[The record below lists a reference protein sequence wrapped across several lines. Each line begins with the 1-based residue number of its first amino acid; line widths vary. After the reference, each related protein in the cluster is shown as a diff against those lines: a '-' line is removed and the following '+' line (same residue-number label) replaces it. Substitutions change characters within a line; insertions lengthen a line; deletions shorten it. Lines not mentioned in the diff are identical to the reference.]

1 MGSSRRWNY
10 FYELVLTLIS
20 LGNFIPNFLLIS
32 GNRFLHTQTQLR
44 GQFKESID
52 QWMRAESQL
61 ISHQRKIHS
70 QAQPSKV
77 QKAGIV
83 FLWTD
88 WAQLHWTEETQG
100 KRQQHKYSFTIFPS
114 KQRTALEVFITETL
128 ETWKDRLSYSRSCPG
143 TGFTARKAEIH
154 HPISR
159 WNSSSRL
166 PLHPT
171 APSLRMLHQDRSGFQ
186 AQFSHSG
193 ARETFP
199 TGEEEF
205 STCFGLPPL
214 FPPQIC
220 WENAGWMDEF
230 CWNHTLVYVGKD
242 LQDSLFPPF
251 HCSRLL
257 QALSNPVQEHL
268 EPIFPPQLLPWG
280 HKHNLN
286 LEILHF
292 AAYGMLFS
300 GPALFHLQETF

>member
-100 KRQQHKYSFTIFPS
+100 KHQQHKYSFTIFPS

-171 APSLRMLHQDRSGFQ
+171 APQPPDAAPGQIWIPGTILPLRSQRNLPHWRRGILHLLWTPSLIPTTDMLGKRWMDGWVLLESHTGLCWKGPSRFSVPTVPLLQVAPSPVQPSPRTFGTHLSPTAPSLRAQ
-186 AQFSHSG
+186 A
-193 ARETFP
+193 
-199 TGEEEF
+199 
-205 STCFGLPPL
+205 
-214 FPPQIC
+214 
-220 WENAGWMDEF
+220 
-230 CWNHTLVYVGKD
+230 
-242 LQDSLFPPF
+242 
-251 HCSRLL
+251 
-257 QALSNPVQEHL
+257 
-268 EPIFPPQLLPWG
+268 
-280 HKHNLN
+280 
-286 LEILHF
+286 
-292 AAYGMLFS
+292 
-300 GPALFHLQETF
+300 